1 MRVLS
6 AAAAVPETA
15 VGNDA
20 IEARLGLERGWIER
34 RTGVRQ
40 RPTARSREATSDLA
54 VRAGNA
60 ALERAG
66 IPLKDVGLLLL
77 ATSTPDHLLPPT
89 APLVAHRLGLPQSGA
104 IDLAGACAGFLY
116 ALVLG
121 SSFANNQGKPV
132 LVIGANVLTRRTNQA
147 DPATAGLFS
156 DGAGAVVLA
165 PAEPSNLL
173 GSFVTSDGSGYE
185 AIGIQAGGSREPL
198 THGAL
203 DEGRNLMAIRRGTLF
218 FRQAVHGMVEAG
230 EQAMKSAGLDA
241 NAVDWWIPHQANSR
255 IIEDAGKSLGIRPE
269 RTVNVVGQYGN
280 SSAATIPIALAYAL
294 DAGKICQENIIL
306 FTAVGAGLVSAGAVV
321 RWS

>member
-6 AAAAVPETA
+6 AASAVPETV
-15 VGNDA
+15 VGNEA
-20 IEARLGLERGWIER
+20 IEARMGLESGWIEK

-40 RPTARSREATSDLA
+40 RPTASSREATSDLA
-54 VRAGNA
+54 IRAGDA

-66 IPLKDVGLLLL
+66 VHRKDIGLLLL

-121 SSFANNQGKPV
+121 SSFASNHGKAV
-132 LVIGANVLTRRTNQA
+132 LLIGANVLTRRTNER
-147 DPATAGLFS
+147 DRATAGLFS
-156 DGAGAVVLA
+156 DGAGAVVLV

-173 GSFVTSDGSGYE
+173 GSFLGSDGSGYE

-203 DEGRNLMAIRRGTLF
+203 DEGRNLMAIRSGSLF
-218 FRQAVHGMVEAG
+218 FRQAVRGMVEAG
-230 EQAMKSAGLDA
+230 RRSAKGCRVGLRR
-241 NAVDWWIPHQANSR
+241 SR
-255 IIEDAGKSLGIRPE
+255 SLD
-269 RTVNVVGQYGN
+269 
-280 SSAATIPIALAYAL
+280 SAP
-294 DAGKICQENIIL
+294 G
-306 FTAVGAGLVSAGAVV
+306 
-321 RWS
+321 